1 MDGRPATQH
10 SGAAVTAMRKAFEAH
25 FHSEEQVREYVFKAA
40 RIANEASIPDELRE
54 ATFVQAL
61 NLLSQKQVTFE
72 QVAPS
77 GVLLNHRPQG

>member
-1 MDGRPATQH
+1 
-10 SGAAVTAMRKAFEAH
+10 MRKAFEAH
-25 FHSEEQVREYVFKAA
+25 FHSEEQVREYVEQALRVFHYVDV
-40 RIANEASIPDELRE
+40 PDELRE

-61 NLLSQKQVTFE
+61 NLLAQKQVTFE

>member
-1 MDGRPATQH
+1 M
-10 SGAAVTAMRKAFEAH
+10 TAMRKAFEAH
-25 FHSEEQVREYVFKAA
+25 FHSEEQVREYVEQALRVFHYVDV
-40 RIANEASIPDELRE
+40 PDELRE

-61 NLLSQKQVTFE
+61 NLLAQKQVTFE